1 MLQKPRI
8 WKNQIDNSRLFDSF
22 QVGWNYWI
30 VFPTSNNLTIIM
42 LLPFFLNRLE
52 ELFSPMLIA
61 RPRHGTVSFNWSSDG
76 HRYRLPRTPINLSR
90 KFKRR
95 LHHFLAACEIRKST
109 IRNAGSGVFLLES
122 VQEGQI
128 MFKYGGRRISFPEA
142 YRLSKMVRQLLCSIP
157 STNLRVYGSNKI
169 YRDWIRTSKK
179 TYRMRFAMTQ
189 GQTTTRRWNGS
200 CGTILLE
207 DFSTQM

>member
-142 YRLSKMVRQLLCSIP
+142 YRLSKMVRQIAANCFAVYRRPIYVFMALTSSTGIGYAHQRKHIACVLL
-157 STNLRVYGSNKI
+157 
-169 YRDWIRTSKK
+169 
-179 TYRMRFAMTQ
+179 
-189 GQTTTRRWNGS
+189 
-200 CGTILLE
+200 
-207 DFSTQM
+207 